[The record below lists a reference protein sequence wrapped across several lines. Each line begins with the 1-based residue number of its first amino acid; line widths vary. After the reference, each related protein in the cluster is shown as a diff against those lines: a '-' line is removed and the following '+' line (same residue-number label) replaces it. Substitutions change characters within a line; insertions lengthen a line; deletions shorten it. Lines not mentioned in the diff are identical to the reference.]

1 MLCPIKVVDIELSEP
16 IPSFAGLDSYYA
28 LKGLVRLQG
37 VPLGYVQAP
46 VTSGQCSAQT
56 LSKLILEQYSWA
68 IVCQLVKNG
77 LVSPQR
83 SEALCLEDLT
93 QLPGADFEGVM
104 PLVTVAVCT
113 RDRPE
118 DMKVC
123 LEAISQLD
131 YPDLDVLV
139 IDNAPTT
146 EGTKVLIDEQYPQ
159 VRYVREPR
167 PGLDWARNRAILEAR
182 GDIIA
187 YTDDDVVVD
196 AGWVKAIA
204 QTFAANPEVMA
215 VTGLVVPYELE
226 AESQVLFEEYGGFG
240 RGFETQWYRYSAAEK
255 WQAATLYGAAG
266 KFGTGANMA
275 YRRSLFDQ
283 IGGFDPAMDV
293 GTVTNGGGDL
303 EMFFRVIKEQYTL
316 VYEPRALVR
325 HRHRRDCQKLQ
336 SQIANNGI
344 GLYAYFVCCATRY
357 PDERWAFLRL
367 GIFWLQW
374 WLLSRLWKSFKYPR
388 RFPRS
393 FIWSEFRGCFIGL
406 RRYQQAQLKAQ
417 ALAHEFASEPA
428 LKYPGV
434 ADPPDGL
441 SSRFRTE
448 RPRDRQKHPSNQQRQ
463 YPQPRAAI
471 APISE
476 DLEIEAVR
484 SVEVSQSLTALLDV
498 TAYPFVQVFVFWQ
511 EEPLGTVKIQNHYQ
525 IVSADRLADAIAR
538 QFGSQLL
545 NRQATI
551 NTELQW
557 AEAQTWLAQKMLP
570 LAIAT
575 PESPS
580 LPASVSVSI
589 ALATFDRPDDL
600 RNCLKHLQAQ
610 VSPRQIE
617 IVVIDNHPDSGL
629 TPPVVAEFS
638 GVKLIREPRQ
648 GLAYA
653 RNAGFLA
660 STGDIVIATDDDVTL
675 PPDWVEKLVAPFARP
690 DVMIVTGNVL
700 PIELETQ
707 SQQAFESYG
716 GLGKGFEKFEVNGK
730 WFESFEQKAVP
741 TWELG
746 ATANA
751 AFRASIFQHDQ
762 IGLMEESLGPGMPSG
777 VGEDTYL
784 FYKVL
789 KAGYTLV
796 YEPEAFVWHKHRKDN
811 KALRRQI
818 YNYSKGGPSYHL
830 VTFFSDGDWRGAWRI
845 LVEIPALF
853 LWRIQARM
861 RGWTDYPMSL
871 LFLEMIGNLA
881 GPWSLWQSYRR
892 VQREGRSEAYTPASQ
907 RPSPQ

>member
-1 MLCPIKVVDIELSEP
+1 MLCPIKVVDIELSQS
-16 IPSFAGLDSYYA
+16 IPSFAGLEAYYA
-28 LKGLVRLQG
+28 LQGLVRLQG

-56 LSKLILEQYSWA
+56 LSRLILEEYGWA
-68 IVCQLVKNG
+68 IVCQLVKTG
-77 LVSPQR
+77 LVASQR
-83 SEALCLEDLT
+83 SEDLRLEDLT
-93 QLPGADFEGVM
+93 QLPEADFEGAM

-118 DMKVC
+118 DMKLC

-131 YPDLDVLV
+131 YPHLDVLV

-146 EGTKVLIDEQYPQ
+146 EGTQILIEEQYPQ

-167 PGLDWARNRAILEAR
+167 PGLDWARNRAILEAK
-182 GDIIA
+182 GEIIA

-196 AGWVKAIA
+196 AGWVRAIA

-240 RGFETQWYRYSAAEK
+240 RGFETQWYRYNAAEK
-255 WQAATLYGAAG
+255 YRAATLYGAAG

-303 EMFFRVIKEQYTL
+303 EMFFRVMKEQHTL

-325 HRHRRDCQKLQ
+325 HRHRRDTQKLQ

-367 GIFWLQW
+367 GLFWLRW
-374 WLLSRLWKSFKYPR
+374 WLLARLWKSFRYPQG
-388 RFPRS
+388 FPRS
-393 FIWSEFRGCFIGL
+393 FIWGEFKGCFIGL
-406 RRYQQAQLKAQ
+406 RRYQQAQQTAQ
-417 ALAHEFASEPA
+417 ALAQKFASEPT
-428 LKYPGV
+428 LKYPQ
-434 ADPPDGL
+434 PP
-441 SSRFRTE
+441 
-448 RPRDRQKHPSNQQRQ
+448 
-463 YPQPRAAI
+463 AAI
-471 APISE
+471 APVSH
-476 DLEIEAVR
+476 DLEREAVR
-484 SVEVSQSLTALLDV
+484 SVEVSQPLAALLDV

-511 EEPLGTVKIQNHYQ
+511 DEPLGTVKIQNNYQ
-525 IVSADRLADAIAR
+525 VVSVDRLADAMAR

-545 NRQATI
+545 NRQAAT
-551 NTELQW
+551 TDELRW
-557 AEAQTWLAQKMLP
+557 AEAKTWLAQRMLP

-575 PESPS
+575 AAPKS

-610 VSPRQIE
+610 VSPRNIE
-617 IVVIDNHPDSGL
+617 IVVIDNHPVSGL
-629 TPPVVAEFS
+629 TPPVVAEFP

-653 RNAGFLA
+653 RNAGFIA

-707 SQQAFESYG
+707 SQQDFESYG

-730 WFESFEQKAVP
+730 WFESFEQQAVP

-751 AFRASIFQHDQ
+751 AFRARIFQHEQ

-796 YEPEAFVWHKHRKDN
+796 YEPAAFVWHKHRQDN
-811 KALRRQI
+811 QALRRQI

-830 VTFFSDGDWRGAWRI
+830 VTFFSDGDWRGIWRI
-845 LVEIPALF
+845 LVEIPYLF
-853 LWRIQARM
+853 LWRIQARL

-871 LFLEMIGNLA
+871 LGLEMMGNLA

-892 VQREGRSEAYTPASQ
+892 VRREGRSEAYTPVAQ
-907 RPSPQ
+907 RPSSQ